1 MPDVT
6 HPRLQSPGRVRRRSS
21 KEREVAKQ
29 DSVKLLAGVP
39 LFEGLSKQELGQ
51 IARSAKE
58 VTHRQ
63 GALLAREGQSGLG
76 FFLIMEGTAAVKV
89 GDESRARLGV
99 GDFFGEISLLDGG
112 PRTATVTAET
122 DVTTLGLT
130 PWVFKR
136 LIESNPTIASKM
148 LKVMAARLRASS
160 QDVRQ

>member
-1 MPDVT
+1 
-6 HPRLQSPGRVRRRSS
+6 
-21 KEREVAKQ
+21 
-29 DSVKLLAGVP
+29 VKLLAGVP